1 LRVLPDG
8 ALTPAR
14 DPDCMPQ
21 PIIAAVDP
29 RRADRAPAA
38 LGAQLSRLTGAP
50 LLLAATYPL
59 DRSVDSLY
67 PEYARSLRLDAERAL
82 QRIAAGTSAE
92 TVALPATGSPAHALH
107 ELAEREH
114 ASLLVIGSSRR
125 GQMGRVLP
133 GAVTDRLLHGA
144 PCPVAVAPAAFAA
157 DADPKVIGVAF
168 TDTPDGHAAL
178 DAAIAL
184 AEHSDA
190 RVRVFVVAEPLD
202 WLFTGTLDGIALADA
217 DRARRRRAEST
228 LELALELVGRERSAG
243 GRVLTGRPAPALA
256 AASGD
261 VDLLVCG
268 SRGYGP
274 VRTLM
279 LGSTSH
285 ALVREAACPV
295 LVALVSAGVPT
306 PS

>member
-1 LRVLPDG
+1 MAGPRRSATLEV
-8 ALTPAR
+8 
-14 DPDCMPQ
+14 MSE

-38 LGAQLSRLTGAP
+38 LGALLSRVTGAP

-82 QRIAAGTSAE
+82 RRIAAGVDAE
-92 TVALPATGSPAHALH
+92 TVALPADGSPAHALH
-107 ELAEREH
+107 DLADREH
-114 ASLLVIGSSRR
+114 ASLLVIGSSQR
-125 GQMGRVLP
+125 GQLGRVLP

-144 PCPVAVAPAAFAA
+144 PCPVAVAPAAFTATAA
-157 DADPKVIGVAF
+157 PRVIGVAF
-168 TDTPDGHAAL
+168 TDAPDGRAAL
-178 DAAIAL
+178 DAACAL
-184 AEHSDA
+184 AERADA
-190 RVRVFVVAEPLD
+190 LVRVFVVAEPLD
-202 WLFTGTLDGIALADA
+202 WLVTGTLDGVALADA
-217 DRARRRRAEST
+217 DRARRQGAEHT
-228 LELALELVGRERSAG
+228 LAIALEAVGPDRSAG
-243 GRVLTGRPAPALA
+243 GRILSGRPAPALA

-295 LVALVSAGVPT
+295 LVALVSAGVPAAG
-306 PS
+306 

>member
-1 LRVLPDG
+1 MALPF
-8 ALTPAR
+8 ARATLT
-14 DPDCMPQ
+14 CMSE

-29 RRADRAPAA
+29 RRLDRAPAA
-38 LGAQLSRLTGAP
+38 LGALLSRLTGAP

-82 QRIAAGTSAE
+82 RRIAAGFDAE
-92 TVALPATGSPAHALH
+92 TVALPADGSPAHALH
-107 ELAEREH
+107 DLAEREH
-114 ASLLVIGSSRR
+114 ASLLVIGSSKR
-125 GQMGRVLP
+125 GQLGRVLP

-144 PCPVAVAPAAFAA
+144 PCPVAVAPAGFAA
-157 DADPKVIGVAF
+157 EAAPRVIGIAF

-178 DAAIAL
+178 DAARAL
-184 AEHSDA
+184 AGQTGA
-190 RVRVFVVAEPLD
+190 RVRALVVAEPLD
-202 WLFTGTLDGIALADA
+202 WLYTGTLDGIALADA
-217 DRARRRRAEST
+217 DRARRARAERT
-228 LELALELVGRERSAG
+228 LAVALDTIGPERSAG
-243 GRVLTGRPAPALA
+243 SRILTGRPAPALA

-274 VRTLM
+274 VRTLV

-295 LVALVSAGVPT
+295 LVALVSPGVPAV
-306 PS
+306 S

>member
-1 LRVLPDG
+1 M
-8 ALTPAR
+8 AR
-14 DPDCMPQ
+14 SQWRATLNPMSE

-38 LGAQLSRLTGAP
+38 LGALLSRMTGAP

-82 QRIAAGTSAE
+82 HRIAADLDVE
-92 TVALPATGSPAHALH
+92 TVALPADGSPAHALH
-107 ELAEREH
+107 DLAEREH
-114 ASLLVIGSSRR
+114 ASLLVIGSSQR
-125 GQMGRVLP
+125 GQFGRVLP

-144 PCPVAVAPAAFAA
+144 PCPVAVAPAGFATEA
-157 DADPKVIGVAF
+157 APGVIGVAF
-168 TDTPDGHAAL
+168 TDTPDGRAAL
-178 DAAIAL
+178 DAGSAL
-184 AEHSDA
+184 ADQAHA

-202 WLFTGTLDGIALADA
+202 WLYTGTLDGIALADA
-217 DRARRRRAEST
+217 DRARRARAERT
-228 LELALELVGRERSAG
+228 LAVALDAIGPERSAG
-243 GRVLTGRPAPALA
+243 SRILTGRPAPALA
-256 AASGD
+256 AASAD

-268 SRGYGP
+268 SRGYGAARSL
-274 VRTLM
+274 V

-295 LVALVSAGVPT
+295 LVALVSASV
-306 PS
+306 SAAS

>member
-1 LRVLPDG
+1 M
-8 ALTPAR
+8 AR
-14 DPDCMPQ
+14 PPPRATLDRMSE

-38 LGAQLSRLTGAP
+38 LGALLSRLTGAP

-82 QRIAAGTSAE
+82 RRIAADTDAE
-92 TVALPATGSPAHALH
+92 TVAVPADGSPARALH
-107 ELAEREH
+107 DLAERER

-125 GQMGRVLP
+125 GQLGRVLP

-144 PCPVAVAPAAFAA
+144 PCPVAVAPAGFTAEAGRA
-157 DADPKVIGVAF
+157 QVIGVAF
-168 TDTPDGHAAL
+168 TDTPDGRAAL
-178 DAAIAL
+178 DAACAL
-184 AEHSDA
+184 AEQADA

-217 DRARRRRAEST
+217 DRARRARAERT
-228 LELALELVGRERSAG
+228 LAVALDLVGPERSAG
-243 GRVLTGRPAPALA
+243 SRILTGRPAPALA

-274 VRTLM
+274 ARSLV

-285 ALVREAACPV
+285 ALVRAAACPV
-295 LVALVSAGVPT
+295 LVALVSAVPAT
-306 PS
+306 S

>member
-1 LRVLPDG
+1 MAQRFRR
-8 ALTPAR
+8 ATLTR
-14 DPDCMPQ
+14 MPE

-38 LGAQLSRLTGAP
+38 LGALLSRSTGAP

-82 QRIAAGTSAE
+82 RRIAAGVDAE
-92 TVALPATGSPAHALH
+92 TVAVAADGSPAHALH
-107 ELAEREH
+107 DLAEREH

-125 GQMGRVLP
+125 GQLGRVLP

-144 PCPVAVAPAAFAA
+144 PCPVAVAPAGFTAEAA
-157 DADPKVIGVAF
+157 PRVIGVAF

-178 DAAIAL
+178 DAACVL
-184 AEHSDA
+184 AGQTGA
-190 RVRVFVVAEPLD
+190 RVRVLVVAEPLD

-217 DRARRRRAEST
+217 DRARRARAERT
-228 LELALELVGRERSAG
+228 LAVALEAVGPERSAG
-243 GRVLTGRPAPALA
+243 GRILTGRPAPALA

-274 VRTLM
+274 ARSLV

-306 PS
+306 AS

>member
-1 LRVLPDG
+1 
-8 ALTPAR
+8 
-14 DPDCMPQ
+14 MPE

-38 LGAQLSRLTGAP
+38 LGALLSRSTGAP

-82 QRIAAGTSAE
+82 RRIAAGVDAE
-92 TVALPATGSPAHALH
+92 TVAVPADGSPAHALH
-107 ELAEREH
+107 DLAEHEH

-125 GQMGRVLP
+125 GQLGRVLP

-144 PCPVAVAPAAFAA
+144 PCPVAVAPAGFTAGAA
-157 DADPKVIGVAF
+157 PRVIGVAF
-168 TDTPDGHAAL
+168 TDTPDGRAAL
-178 DAAIAL
+178 DAACTL
-184 AEHSDA
+184 AEQTGA
-190 RVRVFVVAEPLD
+190 RVRVLVVAEPLD

-217 DRARRRRAEST
+217 DRARRARAERT
-228 LELALELVGRERSAG
+228 LAAALDVVGPERSAG
-243 GRVLTGRPAPALA
+243 SRILTGRPAPALA
-256 AASGD
+256 AASAD

-274 VRTLM
+274 ARSLV

-295 LVALVSAGVPT
+295 LVALVSAGVPAA
-306 PS
+306 S

>member
-1 LRVLPDG
+1 M
-8 ALTPAR
+8 AE
-14 DPDCMPQ
+14 

-38 LGAQLSRLTGAP
+38 LGALLARLTGAP
-50 LLLAATYPL
+50 LLLAATYPV

-82 QRIAAGTSAE
+82 RRIAAGLDAG
-92 TVALPATGSPAHALH
+92 TVVLPADGSPARALH
-107 ELAEREH
+107 DLAEREH
-114 ASLLVIGSSRR
+114 ASLLVLGSSQR
-125 GQMGRVLP
+125 GQLGRVMP
-133 GAVTDRLLHGA
+133 GAVTDRLLQGA
-144 PCPVAVAPAAFAA
+144 PCPVAVAPAGFGAESA
-157 DADPKVIGVAF
+157 PQVIGVAF

-178 DAAIAL
+178 DAARVL
-184 AEHSDA
+184 ADQAGA

-202 WLFTGTLDGIALADA
+202 WLYTGTLDGFALADA
-217 DRARRRRAEST
+217 DRARHRRAEQT
-228 LELALELVGRERSAG
+228 LAGALEGLRPERSAG
-243 GRVLTGRPAPALA
+243 GAVLSGRPAAALA
-256 AASGD
+256 AASSE

-295 LVALVSAGVPT
+295 LVALVSAGVPAL
-306 PS
+306 S